1 MEVHV
6 PACHT
11 LYNSVVYFLSFM
23 SFSVFLVCLCRSAGA
38 NFGGEVLEA
47 VAARSEPADGEHLAA
62 GVTWC
67 SCLQSHR

>member
-1 MEVHV
+1 MDVHV

-23 SFSVFLVCLCRSAGA
+23 SSVFLVCVCRSAGA
-38 NFGGEVLEA
+38 NFGREVLEA
-47 VAARSEPADGEHLAA
+47 VAAGSEPADGEHL
-62 GVTWC
+62 TWC